1 MKENKA
7 NKKGRKLLWGTV
19 IITMILSF
27 MFFYVLYCSNNKYM
41 TREEK
46 AIHGAF
52 LSIICPENGNIIR
65 MHFLR
70 RRMIWINIIFVI
82 FLLGN
87 MVEWNLE
94 TVGEVRMGAVH
105 TG

>member
-46 AIHGAF
+46 AMRAF

-94 TVGEVRMGAVH
+94 TVGEVRMEVVH

>member
-1 MKENKA
+1 MDFCMQMA
-7 NKKGRKLLWGTV
+7 PMR
-19 IITMILSF
+19 
-27 MFFYVLYCSNNKYM
+27 
-41 TREEK
+41 
-46 AIHGAF
+46 AF

-87 MVEWNLE
+87 MAEWNLE
-94 TVGEVRMGAVH
+94 TVGEVRMGVVH

>member
-1 MKENKA
+1 
-7 NKKGRKLLWGTV
+7 
-19 IITMILSF
+19 
-27 MFFYVLYCSNNKYM
+27 M

-46 AIHGAF
+46 AIHGLLYADGSYESFAADIDTVIMGRRTYEQITTMRAF

-94 TVGEVRMGAVH
+94 TVGEVRMEVVH

>member
-1 MKENKA
+1 MDFCMQMA
-7 NKKGRKLLWGTV
+7 PMR
-19 IITMILSF
+19 
-27 MFFYVLYCSNNKYM
+27 
-41 TREEK
+41 
-46 AIHGAF
+46 AF
-52 LSIICPENGNIIR
+52 LSTICPENGNIIR

-94 TVGEVRMGAVH
+94 TVGEVRMGVVH

>member
-1 MKENKA
+1 MQMA
-7 NKKGRKLLWGTV
+7 PMR
-19 IITMILSF
+19 
-27 MFFYVLYCSNNKYM
+27 
-41 TREEK
+41 
-46 AIHGAF
+46 AF

-94 TVGEVRMGAVH
+94 TVGEVRMEVVH
-105 TG
+105 IG